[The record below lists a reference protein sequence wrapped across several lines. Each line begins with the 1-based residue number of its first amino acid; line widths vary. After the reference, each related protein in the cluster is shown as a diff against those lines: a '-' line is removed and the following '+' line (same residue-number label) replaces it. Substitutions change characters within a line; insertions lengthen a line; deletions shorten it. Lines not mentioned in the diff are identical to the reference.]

1 MYPETLIKTLQNKK
15 SDLIIPS
22 SLDDDDSSSTCGDF
36 SCPICWE
43 AYAEGDRVCWSK
55 NSQCNHVFHID
66 CIERWLMK
74 QHDHCPCC
82 RLNYLAQEEFDSAAE
97 SSTLEESTEHH
108 FPYNPN
114 ISAESSLADI
124 LREMYRVTSSAVRT
138 QSGLVISSN
147 RRSNNSTTSTSGAN
161 NDTRTGSS
169 SPRRRDVEESPSLAL
184 LALERS
190 TSDIESGR
198 MEI

>member
-1 MYPETLIKTLQNKK
+1 MYPESLIKTLQNTK
-15 SDLIIPS
+15 SDLIIPACP
-22 SLDDDDSSSTCGDF
+22 DDDDSSSTCGDF

-43 AYAEGDRVCWSK
+43 TYAEGDRVCWSK

-66 CIERWLMK
+66 CIEQWLMK

-82 RLNYLAQEEFDSAAE
+82 RLNYLAQEEVDSAA
-97 SSTLEESTEHH
+97 SATEHH

-124 LREMYRVTSSAVRT
+124 LREMYRMTSSAVRSSGDQFST
-138 QSGLVISSN
+138 QGGHN
-147 RRSNNSTTSTSGAN
+147 NNSANNGAN
-161 NDTRTGSS
+161 NDTAESS
-169 SPRRRDVEESPSLAL
+169 SPRRRHVEESPSLAL

-190 TSDIESGR
+190 SGDIESGR
-198 MEI
+198 TEI

>member
-1 MYPETLIKTLQNKK
+1 MYPETLIKTLQKKK

-22 SLDDDDSSSTCGDF
+22 SLDGDDSSSTCGDF

-55 NSQCNHVFHID
+55 NSQCNHMFHID

-82 RLNYLAQEEFDSAAE
+82 RLNYLAQEELDSAE
-97 SSTLEESTEHH
+97 SATLEESTEHH

-124 LREMYRVTSSAVRT
+124 LREMYRMTSSAVRT
-138 QSGLVISSN
+138 QSGVVNSN
-147 RRSNNSTTSTSGAN
+147 SRHSNNSTNSGNN
-161 NDTRTGSS
+161 NDTTGSS
-169 SPRRRDVEESPSLAL
+169 SPIRRDTEESPSLAL

-198 MEI
+198 IEI